1 MVSALAGFNF
11 EGGHPA
17 FEGLDT
23 AGNVVSVP
31 EFNHVVSLDY
41 QRIELEL
48 RYTFA
53 DHWAAWLR
61 IPYEIKDQSVEI
73 VIPGSATPAEQA
85 VMLRNGEIH
94 HRDQIYS
101 NVSDLNLLVAKGSRN
116 WLSEGDLLVLAVGS
130 SVPVGR
136 TEEDPFLSADLG
148 LQHLH
153 LQFGTGTFDPL
164 VELSYNRPVGTRTF
178 LGTYIAGR
186 FPLYANSKGY
196 RGPPEVTASLNGR
209 YRISGRMS
217 LKARGIFFLQGYG
230 QWSGERDINSG
241 LVSVG
246 SLLGA
251 SIALGSGIAVNTDLR
266 LPIHQATLSG
276 EGDSFELGPMIHVNI
291 SMLMK

>member
-1 MVSALAGFNF
+1 MVNALAGFNF

>member
-1 MVSALAGFNF
+1 MVNALAGFNF

-101 NVSDLNLLVAKGSRN
+101 NISDLNLLVAKGSRN

>member
-1 MVSALAGFNF
+1 MVNALAGFNF

-291 SMLMK
+291 SMLKK